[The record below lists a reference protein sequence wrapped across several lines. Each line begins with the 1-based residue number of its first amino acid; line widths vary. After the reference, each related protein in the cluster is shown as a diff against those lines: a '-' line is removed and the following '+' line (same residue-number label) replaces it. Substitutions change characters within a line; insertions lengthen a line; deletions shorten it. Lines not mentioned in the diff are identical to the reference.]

1 MLAIGRSFCSGHL
14 CLFRSV
20 RQRAR
25 AAPLVRFPDS
35 AGFNFWVIHG
45 ASLASQHG
53 VVILTAVTTPNSA
66 ATDLEIA
73 AVYRSYVVRVLVIT
87 GAGVSAE
94 SGIPTFRG
102 KDGYWRNLD
111 PIKLATPEAF
121 ARDPELVWQWYRERR
136 QRIRNAQPNTA
147 HKAIAKLAQCADEFL
162 LVTQN
167 VDDLHERAGLAK
179 AEMVQIHGDIFATRC
194 SRCHWRAELCD
205 PHTSDDRDKSGL
217 AGACPSIIEFSEQE
231 GGQENGVPRCTK
243 CGALVRPGV
252 VWFGEP
258 LPSRETERVE
268 NYLQRD
274 SCGVVIVAGT
284 TATFG
289 YIIDWA
295 LRASR
300 RGGELIEVN
309 PEETPLSRFATRLV
323 PEPAAV
329 ALPRLI
335 DRLVA

>member
-1 MLAIGRSFCSGHL
+1 MHNR
-14 CLFRSV
+14 
-20 RQRAR
+20 
-25 AAPLVRFPDS
+25 
-35 AGFNFWVIHG
+35 
-45 ASLASQHG
+45 
-53 VVILTAVTTPNSA
+53 
-66 ATDLEIA
+66 
-73 AVYRSYVVRVLVIT
+73 RVLVLT

-136 QRIRNAQPNTA
+136 HTIRDAQPNAA
-147 HKAIAKLAQCADEFL
+147 HQAIANLAQRADEFL

-167 VDDLHERAGLAK
+167 VDDLHERAGVAK
-179 AEMVQIHGDIFATRC
+179 AEMVQIHGDIFVTKC
-194 SRCHWRAELCD
+194 SRCD
-205 PHTSDDRDKSGL
+205 
-217 AGACPSIIEFSEQE
+217 FEQE
-231 GGQENGVPRCTK
+231 QKQSQNGVPRCTK
-243 CGALVRPGV
+243 CGALMRPGV

-258 LPSRETERVE
+258 LPSREIERVE
-268 NYLQRD
+268 NYLRRD
-274 SCGVVIVAGT
+274 PCGVVIVVGT

-300 RGGELIEVN
+300 RGELIEVN

-323 PEPAAV
+323 REPAAL
-329 ALPRLI
+329 ALPWI
-335 DRLVA
+335 VDQFTS

>member
-1 MLAIGRSFCSGHL
+1 
-14 CLFRSV
+14 V
-20 RQRAR
+20 WQ
-25 AAPLVRFPDS
+25 
-35 AGFNFWVIHG
+35 
-45 ASLASQHG
+45 
-53 VVILTAVTTPNSA
+53 AVTGLATLTVVTAPRFA
-66 ATDLEIA
+66 ATDLEI
-73 AVYRSYVVRVLVIT
+73 VIVCRSYVVRVLVIT

-136 QRIRNAQPNTA
+136 QGIRNAHPNPG
-147 HKAIAKLAQCADEFL
+147 HEAIARLAQRAREFL

-179 AEMVQIHGDIFATRC
+179 GEMVQIHGDIFITKC
-194 SRCHWRAELCD
+194 SRCHFSYAGRGGSPKPPGAHAAE
-205 PHTSDDRDKSGL
+205 P
-217 AGACPSIIEFSEQE
+217 
-231 GGQENGVPRCTK
+231 ENGRLRSIVATSERDGNLPRCPE
-243 CGALVRPGV
+243 CDALMRPGV

-258 LPSRETERVE
+258 LPAGETERVE

-309 PEETPLSRFATRLV
+309 PEETPLSRFATRV
-323 PEPAAV
+323 VRKPAAV
-329 ALPRLI
+329 ALPRIVDSLTNP
-335 DRLVA
+335 

>member
-1 MLAIGRSFCSGHL
+1 M
-14 CLFRSV
+14 
-20 RQRAR
+20 
-25 AAPLVRFPDS
+25 
-35 AGFNFWVIHG
+35 
-45 ASLASQHG
+45 
-53 VVILTAVTTPNSA
+53 
-66 ATDLEIA
+66 EIA

-121 ARDPELVWQWYRERR
+121 ARDPDLVWQWYRERR
-136 QRIRNAQPNTA
+136 QRIRDAQPNAA
-147 HKAIAKLAQCADEFL
+147 HEAIAKLAQYAGEFL

-167 VDDLHERAGLAK
+167 VDDLHERAGLPREK
-179 AEMVQIHGDIFATRC
+179 MVQIHGDISVTKC
-194 SRCHWRAELCD
+194 SCCDFVDTGRGGSPEPLAPRAIYPRSGRLRSIAPTLER
-205 PHTSDDRDKSGL
+205 DDL
-217 AGACPSIIEFSEQE
+217 PCCP
-231 GGQENGVPRCTK
+231 K

-274 SCGVVIVAGT
+274 PCGVVIVAGT

-295 LRASR
+295 LRASHH
-300 RGGELIEVN
+300 GSALIEVN
-309 PEETPLSRFATRLV
+309 PDETPLSRFATRLV
-323 PEPAAV
+323 REPAAV
-329 ALPRLI
+329 ALPRI
-335 DRLVA
+335 VEQMIRGV

>member
-1 MLAIGRSFCSGHL
+1 VATLTVIARWNS
-14 CLFRSV
+14 
-20 RQRAR
+20 RAR
-25 AAPLVRFPDS
+25 
-35 AGFNFWVIHG
+35 
-45 ASLASQHG
+45 
-53 VVILTAVTTPNSA
+53 
-66 ATDLEIA
+66 DLEVIA
-73 AVYRSYVVRVLVIT
+73 VSRSYTVRVLVIT

-121 ARDPELVWQWYRERR
+121 GRDPELVWQWYRERR
-136 QRIRNAQPNTA
+136 QRIRNAQPNAA
-147 HKAIAKLAQCADEFL
+147 HEAIVKLAQRADEFL

-167 VDDLHERAGLAK
+167 VDDLHQRAGLAK
-179 AEMVQIHGDIFATRC
+179 KEMVQIHGDIFVTRC
-194 SRCHWRAELCD
+194 SRCDFSHADEPESGRLRSIA
-205 PHTSDDRDKSGL
+205 PTS
-217 AGACPSIIEFSEQE
+217 
-231 GGQENGVPRCTK
+231 ENNGNLPRCPE
-243 CGALVRPGV
+243 CDALMRPGV

-258 LPSRETERVE
+258 LPAGETERVE

-274 SCGVVIVAGT
+274 PCGIVIVAGT

-300 RGGELIEVN
+300 RGGELVEVN

-323 PEPAAV
+323 REPAAM
-329 ALPRLI
+329 ALPRI
-335 DRLVA
+335 VDRLIN